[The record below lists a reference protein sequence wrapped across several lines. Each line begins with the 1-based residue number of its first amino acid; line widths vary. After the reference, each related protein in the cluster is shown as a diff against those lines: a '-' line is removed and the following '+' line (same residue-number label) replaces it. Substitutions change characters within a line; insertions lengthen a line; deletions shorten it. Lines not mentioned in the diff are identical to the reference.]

1 MKKTKYYYWSYMQ
14 QYEIGDDRLLTKDDL
29 LEFYSKTG
37 VKLHTEM
44 HDDPW
49 APKKS
54 GLQRQVGYT
63 WEYVEEENLP
73 KWFFLLKSYEVE
85 IDQDTVE
92 LDQSESKSVN
102 WQPNWKGLDYKRQVP
117 MRKKK

>member
-1 MKKTKYYYWSYMQ
+1 MTKTKYYYWSYMQ
-14 QYEIGDDRLLTKDDL
+14 QYENGDEGLLTKNDL

-44 HDDPW
+44 CDDPNY
-49 APKKS
+49 P

-73 KWFFLLKSYEVE
+73 RWFFFMKSYEVE
-85 IDQDTVE
+85 IDQDIFE
-92 LDQSESKSVN
+92 LDQSKSKPVN
-102 WQPNWKGLDYKRQVP
+102 WQPNWKDLEKRKVG
-117 MRKKK
+117 

>member
-14 QYEIGDDRLLTKDDL
+14 QYENGDEGLLTKNDL

-44 HDDPW
+44 HDDPQY
-49 APKKS
+49 P

-63 WEYVEEENLP
+63 WEYVDEENLP
-73 KWFFLLKSYEVE
+73 RWFFPMKSYEVE
-85 IDQDTVE
+85 IDQDIVE
-92 LDQSESKSVN
+92 LDQSKSKPVN
-102 WQPNWKGLDYKRQVP
+102 WQPNWKDLEKRKVG
-117 MRKKK
+117 